1 MLSMFTNIY
10 EKLAISLL
18 IISLIIAIIQW
29 CIISSLESQL
39 NINFKSQINEM
50 NITQQ
55 LDEFFINNGDDD

>member
-1 MLSMFTNIY
+1 MLSMFTTIY

-18 IISLIIAIIQW
+18 IISLITAIIQW

-39 NINFKSQINEM
+39 SINFKSQINEM

-55 LDEFFINNGDDD
+55 LDDLY